1 MKKQYSAE
9 FKIEAVKR
17 LEKTGEHLSKVAKEL
32 GVAPTTMNGWVKKYK
47 ESPETPFPGSGHL
60 KPEDER
66 LRKLE
71 KEIRELKE
79 ENDILHQR
87 RAEPKKRQPT
97 SPRTKNKEV

>member
-17 LEKTGEHLSKVAKEL
+17 IEKTGEHLSKVAKEL
-32 GVAPTTMNGWVKKYK
+32 GVAPTTMNGWIKKYK
-47 ESPETPFPGSGHL
+47 ESPEAPFPGSGHL

-79 ENDILHQR
+79 ENEIL
-87 RAEPKKRQPT
+87 KKAAAYFA
-97 SPRTKNKEV
+97 KNQK

>member
-17 LEKTGEHLSKVAKEL
+17 LEKSGEHLSKVAKEL

-47 ESPETPFPGSGHL
+47 ESPVTPFPGSGHL

-71 KEIRELKE
+71 KEIRDLKE
-79 ENDILHQR
+79 ENEIL
-87 RAEPKKRQPT
+87 KKAAAYFA
-97 SPRTKNKEV
+97 KNQK